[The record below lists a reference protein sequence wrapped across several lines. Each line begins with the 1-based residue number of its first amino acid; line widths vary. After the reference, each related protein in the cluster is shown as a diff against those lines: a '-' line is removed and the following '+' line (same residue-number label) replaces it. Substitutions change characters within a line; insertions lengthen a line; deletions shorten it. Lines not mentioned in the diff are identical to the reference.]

1 MSNLVNKIFLGFV
14 FITPCLPRP
23 TAAGPERYVVPL
35 AMLILISAWV
45 FAWPK
50 RLVRGGSNMQLL
62 VAILG
67 FSLAVFLTRILTGGS
82 HEEISFFVSR
92 FLFSVGVVI
101 FVHWFTTTD
110 IPTSVIF
117 KYFVYGFALAA
128 MITIF
133 AGVTGVR
140 ILEEDSIKPS
150 RFLGF
155 YKTTGIFRSF
165 GEFGIMGAVA
175 WVYLLV
181 YFKDFSIQR
190 WLVLS
195 FLVLAAMLIAQSRNV
210 YLVIFLATVL
220 VVVFRATR
228 LPGTVRTITAGSILL
243 VPVMI
248 NFGLPILQSSEFGAA
263 LIGAEGSILDRNVDY
278 RFDQFSYATSL
289 FNSDMGKDLMGYSRQ
304 EWRDNMIMHIGHN
317 VAPHNHFL
325 SNLVFLGFLGGGVWI
340 IGLYLMPVVML
351 FQTEISG
358 NSEYLFAG
366 IVLLTTVTGLSFYEG
381 FFSVV
386 VMLAVANCWA
396 SVFGQTAQ
404 WQYPVGAH

>member
-1 MSNLVNKIFLGFV
+1 
-14 FITPCLPRP
+14 
-23 TAAGPERYVVPL
+23 
-35 AMLILISAWV
+35 
-45 FAWPK
+45 
-50 RLVRGGSNMQLL
+50 MQLL

-92 FLFSVGVVI
+92 CLFSVGVVI

-150 RFLGF
+150 RFFGF

-404 WQYPVGAH
+404 WQYPVGAR